1 MRDAISMHSV
11 AINDHHLVVIG
22 RSFPRCLLLLLR
34 GLAPPGQDSLE
45 TALHLMREALSR
57 NHIAIMLQ
65 SACN

>member
-34 GLAPPGQDSLE
+34 GLAPPGQNSLE
-45 TALHLMREALSR
+45 PALHLMRD
-57 NHIAIMLQ
+57 AINCNQLQ
-65 SACN
+65 SVAISMQ